1 MTEPATIAAAG
12 ITVALGSNPALV
24 DLTLQLDRPG
34 LVALAGPNGAGKS
47 TFLRALAGLIPFRGR
62 LTINGE
68 DTTRITPA
76 RRARTIAYMP
86 QDRTVHWNLTV
97 ADLVDL
103 ARLPHRGPH
112 AAPSAADRS
121 AVTRALGLVDAVHLS
136 DRPILALSGGE
147 RARVLMARALAQETP
162 ILLADEP
169 AAGLDP
175 AHQWALF
182 QTLAAVADRGTRV
195 VVAMHDLPLMA
206 RFAATVVLI
215 DAGRLVAVGPPDEVL
230 TPDRIAAV
238 YGVTTMR
245 SGADLIITGRTA
257 K

>member
-1 MTEPATIAAAG
+1 MSKPAIIAAAG
-12 ITVALGSNPALV
+12 VGVDLGTTPALTRFSV
-24 DLTLQLDRPG
+24 QLDQPG

-47 TFLRALAGLIPFRGR
+47 TFLRALAGLNAYRGR
-62 LTINGE
+62 LTIDGE
-68 DTTRITPA
+68 DISQIEPT

-86 QDRTVHWNLTV
+86 QDRTVHWNLPV

-103 ARLPHRGPH
+103 GRLPYRRPH
-112 AAPSAADRS
+112 AAPSAADRA
-121 AVTRALGLVDAVHLS
+121 AVARALADVDATKLA

-147 RARVLMARALAQETP
+147 RARILMARALAQETP

-182 QTLAAVADRGTRV
+182 QALANVADRGTRV
-195 VVAMHDLPLMA
+195 IVAMHDLPLMA
-206 RFAATVVLI
+206 RFASTVVLI
-215 DAGRLVAVGPPDEVL
+215 DAGRLIAVGPPDDVL
-230 TPDRIAAV
+230 TPARISAV
-238 YGVTTMR
+238 YGVTTIR
-245 SGADLIITGRTA
+245 SGDDLIITGRSS